1 MRAPNLILDRGPC
14 PRRSHELDVALPG
27 CGMSGHFTVE
37 LLDAATRRV
46 KQRLAFKNVI
56 TNAGLVQFFGN
67 TLTPSA
73 LFNHA
78 AVGTSSTAPAVTD
91 TALGAQVGA
100 RVTATGGV
108 GDAFGGV
115 TTSPEYAWMRRTR
128 EWGTAEGN
136 GNLTEI
142 GLFSAGTGGTM
153 WCRALFRDSS
163 NNPVTVTKTASDVLR
178 VTYEWR
184 LYPPLGDSSYNVTI
198 SGTNY
203 AMVARPVG
211 RVTNQGGTADWGIDG
226 SVSQAQGIYNVAQA
240 QLSTQT
246 VLGTRLATPSVATA
260 INASSTTGSFDI
272 ATLVQ
277 TRQAIWEPAAGANAG
292 ASLFL
297 HCFRQSAAMG
307 AGFQVTVTSPFNKTA
322 LQRLTL
328 NYTHQWSRVT
338 V

>member
-1 MRAPNLILDRGPC
+1 MRAPSLILDRGPC
-14 PRRSHELDVALPG
+14 PRKTRELDVVLPG

-37 LLDAATRRV
+37 LLDAATRQV

-56 TNAGLVQFFGN
+56 TNAGLVQFFG
-67 TLTPSA
+67 TTTTPTT
-73 LFNHA
+73 LFNFA
-78 AVGTSSTAPAVTD
+78 AVGTSSAAPAATD
-91 TALGAQVGA
+91 TALGAQVGG
-100 RVTATGGV
+100 RVQANGGV
-108 GDAFGGV
+108 NDVFGGV

-128 EWGTAEGN
+128 EWAATEGN

-153 WCRALFRDSS
+153 WCRALFRDAS
-163 NNPVTVTKTASDVLR
+163 NAPVTVTKTSADVLR

-184 LYPPLGDSSYNVTI
+184 LYPPIGDATSNVTI
-198 SGTNY
+198 SGTAY
-203 AMVARPVG
+203 AFTARPVG
-211 RVTNQGGTADWGIDG
+211 RVTNQGGTGDWGIDG
-226 SVSQAQGIYNVAQA
+226 IVSQAQGIYNVNQA

-246 VLGTRLATPSVATA
+246 ALQTRLATPNVLTA
-260 INASSTTGSFDI
+260 INASSVSGSFDVG
-272 ATLVQ
+272 TLVQ

-297 HCFRQSAAMG
+297 HVLRPGTPG
-307 AGFQVTVTSPFNKTA
+307 AGFQLTVTPAFNKTA

-338 V
+338 P